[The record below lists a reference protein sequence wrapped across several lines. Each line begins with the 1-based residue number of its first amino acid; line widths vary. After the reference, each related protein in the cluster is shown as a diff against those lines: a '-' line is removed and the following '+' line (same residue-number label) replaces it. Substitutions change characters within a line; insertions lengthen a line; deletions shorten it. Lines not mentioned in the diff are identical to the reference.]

1 MIRCHTF
8 RTILLTTS
16 LALLASNVYGQI
28 FSSSSTV
35 DVRNGID
42 WKIVGG
48 TSFAGGTRGV
58 GDNTRK
64 VGASTQVDPFTSG
77 PYSAGSIQHPLK
89 TLTAAAGTSST
100 FSAVTV
106 APTPLS
112 NGAYNY
118 QMSTFAQT
126 NAAPGGLGP
135 FFAQAKA
142 NDPQLITTPAVY
154 GLTYSLL
161 SGTQLLTT
169 ASGSGT
175 AYLDLLAINVL
186 AEPIMSI
193 ELTSNNGGAV
203 VPTIFFNSDPRLS
216 FFQPGTSTPVTPGDI
231 AAIINNP
238 AFQADITS
246 GDGLDVGVSFFDVF
260 LDLSVTL
267 PADAALGATN
277 QSTAMAAVPEP
288 STFVLLGGTAIATGA
303 VMHFR
308 RKKLTSQ
315 FGKKWVAKCPAGR
328 RE

>member
-1 MIRCHTF
+1 M
-8 RTILLTTS
+8 
-16 LALLASNVYGQI
+16 
-28 FSSSSTV
+28 
-35 DVRNGID
+35 
-42 WKIVGG
+42 
-48 TSFAGGTRGV
+48 
-58 GDNTRK
+58 
-64 VGASTQVDPFTSG
+64 
-77 PYSAGSIQHPLK
+77 
-89 TLTAAAGTSST
+89 
-100 FSAVTV
+100 
-106 APTPLS
+106 
-112 NGAYNY
+112 
-118 QMSTFAQT
+118 
-126 NAAPGGLGP
+126 
-135 FFAQAKA
+135 
-142 NDPQLITTPAVY
+142 Y

-238 AFQADITS
+238 TFQADITS

-315 FGKKWVAKCPAGR
+315 FGKKWVAKCPAGG

>member
-135 FFAQAKA
+135 FFCASQGQRSST
-142 NDPQLITTPAVY
+142 DHYSSCVWVDLQLIVWHATVDHCQRKR
-154 GLTYSLL
+154 YSI
-161 SGTQLLTT
+161 SR
-169 ASGSGT
+169 S
-175 AYLDLLAINVL
+175 
-186 AEPIMSI
+186 
-193 ELTSNNGGAV
+193 
-203 VPTIFFNSDPRLS
+203 
-216 FFQPGTSTPVTPGDI
+216 
-231 AAIINNP
+231 
-238 AFQADITS
+238 
-246 GDGLDVGVSFFDVF
+246 
-260 LDLSVTL
+260 
-267 PADAALGATN
+267 LGN
-277 QSTAMAAVPEP
+277 
-288 STFVLLGGTAIATGA
+288 
-303 VMHFR
+303 
-308 RKKLTSQ
+308 
-315 FGKKWVAKCPAGR
+315 
-328 RE
+328 